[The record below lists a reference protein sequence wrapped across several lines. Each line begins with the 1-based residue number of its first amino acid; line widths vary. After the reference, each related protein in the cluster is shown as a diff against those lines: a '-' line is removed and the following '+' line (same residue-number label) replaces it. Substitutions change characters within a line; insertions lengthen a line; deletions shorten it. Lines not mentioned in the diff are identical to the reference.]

1 MSDYT
6 KLKGVQDIDDSQL
19 NNELQDNIIE
29 FFDWALLNIG
39 NYYNVTLGET
49 DHKGND
55 YSKLR
60 MVTGNPNYSR
70 GQAWEG
76 FRGNWVWQS
85 GVDFDPAPLVGT
97 NPAKPGVSGVYVNG
111 DFHASDSTGT
121 YAHKVDHFNG
131 RVIFDDAIPSS
142 SIVQVEHS
150 YKRVNVVYA
159 DAVPWVREVQYR
171 TDSMVPPH
179 FREEGKGDYDIP
191 REMRMQLPSIAVE
204 IVPRRTYRGYQVG
217 GGQFAYTDVLFHCLA
232 EDSSTVNQLVDIIAN
247 QNDKTIF
254 MFNSNTMAASGDFPL
269 DWQGVPVSGAK
280 RYPEII
286 DTYADKRL
294 RFTNSR
300 GSEVKMIN
308 TNFNAGIVRITTEV
322 INDHI

>member
-1 MSDYT
+1 MADYT
-6 KLKGVQDIDDSQL
+6 NLKGVSDIDDSQL

-29 FFDWALLNIG
+29 FFDWALLEVG
-39 NYYNVTLGET
+39 NYYNVTLGESSLR
-49 DHKGND
+49 GND

-60 MVTGNPNYSR
+60 MISNNPNYAD
-70 GQAWEG
+70 GQAWGG

-85 GVDFDPAPLVGT
+85 GISFTPSPIVGT
-97 NPAKPGVSGVYVNG
+97 NPEKPGISGVYV
-111 DFHASDSTGT
+111 DSTFYPSDTTGT

-131 RVIFDDAIPSS
+131 RVIFESPIPTGSL
-142 SIVQVEHS
+142 VQAEYS
-150 YKRVNVVYA
+150 YKRVNVTYA
-159 DAVPWVREVQYR
+159 DSLPWVREVQYR
-171 TDSMVPPH
+171 TQDVPSSFDS
-179 FREEGKGDYDIP
+179 EAGKGDYNIP
-191 REMRMQLPSIAVE
+191 AEMRLQLPAIAVE
-204 IVPRRTYRGYQVG
+204 IVPRRRYRGYQVG
-217 GGQFAYTDVLFHCLA
+217 GGQFAYTDVLFHCVA
-232 EDSSTVNQLVDIIAN
+232 EDSTMANKMVDIVAN

-269 DWQGVPVSGAK
+269 DYRGIPVSGAK
-280 RYPEII
+280 QYPDII
-286 DTYADKRL
+286 EAYSDKRL

>member
-6 KLKGVQDIDDSQL
+6 NLKGVSDIDDAQL

-29 FFDWALLNIG
+29 FLDWGLLEVG

-49 DHKGND
+49 SPRGHD

-60 MVTGNPNYSR
+60 MASDNPNFED

-85 GVDFDPAPLVGT
+85 GISHTPAPLVGT
-97 NPAKPGVSGVYVNG
+97 NPAKPGISGVYV
-111 DFHASDSTGT
+111 DSTFHPSDTTGT

-131 RVIFDDAIPSS
+131 RVIFESPIPTGSL
-142 SIVQVEHS
+142 VQAEFS
-150 YKRVNVVYA
+150 YKRVNVAYA
-159 DAVPWVREVQYR
+159 DALPWVREVQYR
-171 TDSMVPPH
+171 TQDVPSS
-179 FREEGKGDYDIP
+179 FDTDGKGDYEMP
-191 REMRMQLPSIAVE
+191 PEMRLQLPAIAVE
-204 IVPRRTYRGYQVG
+204 IVPRRRYRGYQVG
-217 GGQFAYTDVLFHCLA
+217 GGQFTYTDVLFHCVA
-232 EDSSTVNQLVDIIAN
+232 QDGTMSNKLVDIVAN

-254 MFNSNTMAASGDFPL
+254 MFNSNTMAASGAFPL
-269 DWQGVPVSGAK
+269 DYQGVPVSGAK
-280 RYPEII
+280 EYPSII
-286 DTYADKRL
+286 EDYADKRL
-294 RFTNSR
+294 RFTNSK

-308 TNFNAGIVRITTEV
+308 TNFNAGIVRITAEV

>member
-1 MSDYT
+1 MSDHT
-6 KLKGVQDIDDSQL
+6 SLKGVTNIDDTQL
-19 NNELQDNIIE
+19 NNELQDNVVE

-39 NYYNVTLGET
+39 NYYNVTLGDT
-49 DHKGND
+49 DYNGND

-60 MVTGNPNYSR
+60 IISDNPNYVS

-85 GVDFDPAPLVGT
+85 GISYDPAPIVGSDSD
-97 NPAKPGVSGVYVNG
+97 KPGIFGVFVNG
-111 DFHASDSTGT
+111 DFHPSDATGQ

-131 RVIFDDAIPSS
+131 RVIFESPIPEDSL
-142 SIVQVEHS
+142 VQAEYS
-150 YKRVNVVYA
+150 YKRINVVYA
-159 DAVPWVREVQYR
+159 DAVPWVREVQYN
-171 TDSMVPPH
+171 TGNIPASFKED
-179 FREEGKGDYDIP
+179 GKGDYEIP
-191 REMRMQLPSIAVE
+191 SEMRMQLPAIAVE
-204 IVPRRTYRGYQVG
+204 IVPRRTYRGYQLG
-217 GGQFAYTDVLFHCLA
+217 GGQFVYNDVLFHCIA
-232 EDSSTVNQLVDIIAN
+232 ESSIDVNQMVDIVAN

-269 DWQGVPVSGAK
+269 DWEGIPVSGAK

-286 DTYADKRL
+286 ETYADKRL

-300 GSEVKMIN
+300 VSEVKMIN